1 MNISS
6 INNNYN
12 IFYNPSFCATKY
24 KHNENLQSD
33 ELILSEDS
41 KKQNLSFKD
50 ELKNL
55 YNRLKISIYIIS
67 PYPTVN
73 NIKAFFS
80 DPIAF
85 SFELLRPFYEE
96 INSDEKIGEVDLQK
110 RDKSG
115 KIKAEIKKISFNDD
129 SYVYSI
135 NKKGKDKEKL
145 GYIDIYE
152 NEKNKTYFVEY
163 AYTLTGNKKYK
174 NILNILI
181 QAAAEDSIRRGF
193 IPQFKA
199 IPTQIGFKKYDRGTL
214 YNIMGCETQHET
226 DIGGHEGFNAYVN
239 VYTKEKVIKMLE
251 GIAKSPNKTYI
262 YNDTPEKL
270 AALKNEM

>member
-1 MNISS
+1 M
-6 INNNYN
+6 NNNYN
-12 IFYNPSFCATKY
+12 ISYKPSFSATKY

-33 ELILSEDS
+33 ELTLCENS
-41 KKQNLSFKD
+41 KKENLSFKD
-50 ELKNL
+50 ELKDL
-55 YNRLKISIYIIS
+55 YNRLKISLYIIS

-73 NIKAFFS
+73 NIKAFLN

-85 SFELLRPFYEE
+85 SFELLRPFFDNL
-96 INSDEKIGEVDLQK
+96 ISDEKICEVDLMK

-115 KIKAEIKKISFNDD
+115 KVKAEIRKLSFNDD
-129 SYVYSI
+129 SYIYSI
-135 NKKGKDKEKL
+135 NKKGKNKERL

-152 NEKNKTYFVEY
+152 NEKGKTFFVEY
-163 AYTLTGNKKYK
+163 AYTQTGNKKYR

-199 IPTQIGFKKYDRGTL
+199 IPTQIGFKEYNRGTL

-226 DIGGHEGFNAYVN
+226 NIGGHKGFDAYVN
-239 VYTKEKVIKMLE
+239 VYSKEKVIKMLE
-251 GIAKSPNKTYI
+251 SIAKSPNKSYI
-262 YNDTPEKL
+262 YPDTPEKL
-270 AALKNEM
+270 NSLKNQI